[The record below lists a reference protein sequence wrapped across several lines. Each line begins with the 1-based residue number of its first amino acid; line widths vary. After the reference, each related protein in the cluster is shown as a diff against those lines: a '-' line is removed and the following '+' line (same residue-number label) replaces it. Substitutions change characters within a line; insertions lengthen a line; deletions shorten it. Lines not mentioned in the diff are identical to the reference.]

1 MGFALKGEA
10 SAVGM
15 LFERHPLETL
25 PVRLEVLRC
34 ATMDALLLSLSPSSS
49 SSSSLLMLAV
59 VVVVVVVVFWLSYVC
74 VGWWWRFAL
83 TF

>member
-34 ATMDALLLSLSPSSS
+34 ATMDALLLSLSSSS
-49 SSSSLLMLAV
+49 SSLLLMLAV
-59 VVVVVVVVFWLSYVC
+59 VVVVVVVFLLSYVC